1 MPVAAATDPTV
12 SPLHVTVTRPD
23 GNCTPPRVII
33 KLLVEKP
40 LAPTA
45 TPLGD
50 VKPHALL
57 ELLVTIPPGNV
68 SVIVPELAGSCVAV
82 VKEMVIDRPLPR
94 PPSPVRAGLDTQ

>member
-1 MPVAAATDPTV
+1 MV
-12 SPLHVTVTRPD
+12 
-23 GNCTPPRVII
+23 
-33 KLLVEKP
+33 KLLGEKP

-68 SVIVPELAGSCVAV
+68 SVIVPVFAGIIEETW
-82 VKEMVIDRPLPR
+82 KEIDTDACA
-94 PPSPVRAGLDTQ
+94 SLDT

>member
-1 MPVAAATDPTV
+1 MV
-12 SPLHVTVTRPD
+12 
-23 GNCTPPRVII
+23 
-33 KLLVEKP
+33 KLLGEKP

-68 SVIVPELAGSCVAV
+68 SVIVPVFAGIIEETW
-82 VKEMVIDRPLPR
+82 KEIDTDAFA
-94 PPSPVRAGLDTQ
+94 SLDT

>member
-1 MPVAAATDPTV
+1 MV
-12 SPLHVTVTRPD
+12 
-23 GNCTPPRVII
+23 

-68 SVIVPELAGSCVAV
+68 SVNVPVFAGIIEETL
-82 VKEMVIDRPLPR
+82 KEIDTDAFA
-94 PPSPVRAGLDTQ
+94 SLDT

>member
-1 MPVAAATDPTV
+1 MV
-12 SPLHVTVTRPD
+12 
-23 GNCTPPRVII
+23 
-33 KLLVEKP
+33 KLGAEKT
-40 LAPTA
+40 LALTA

-50 VKPHALL
+50 VNPQVLL

-68 SVIVPELAGSCVAV
+68 SVIVPVLAGSCVAV

>member
-1 MPVAAATDPTV
+1 MV
-12 SPLHVTVTRPD
+12 
-23 GNCTPPRVII
+23 
-33 KLLVEKP
+33 KLGAEKT
-40 LAPTA
+40 LALTA

-57 ELLVTIPPGNV
+57 ELLVTIPEGNV
-68 SVIVPELAGSCVAV
+68 SVIVPELAGSCVGSCVAV

>member
-1 MPVAAATDPTV
+1 MV
-12 SPLHVTVTRPD
+12 
-23 GNCTPPRVII
+23 

-68 SVIVPELAGSCVAV
+68 SVIVPVFAGIIEETL
-82 VKEMVIDRPLPR
+82 KEIDTDAFA
-94 PPSPVRAGLDTQ
+94 SLDT